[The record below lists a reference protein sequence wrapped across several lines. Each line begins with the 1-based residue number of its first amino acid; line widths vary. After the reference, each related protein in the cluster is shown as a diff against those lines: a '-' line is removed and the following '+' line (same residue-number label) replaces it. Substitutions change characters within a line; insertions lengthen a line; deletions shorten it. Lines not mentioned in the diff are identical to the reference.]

1 MRLNLFGFHVEV
13 IFAISGNQPVA
24 YAWHY
29 SRDKALIHLRKITE
43 YHEITGDVVEDGDL
57 LKWLEGELK
66 AVVLEGKRFIL
77 PEFPYRNREVYE
89 AVLRIPRGKTKTYGE
104 IAKESSV
111 PFPVLLTVLL
121 RNPFQILIPCHRLLT
136 KKGTLMGFYPLGK
149 GVKRRLLEIEGI
161 RAS

>member
-43 YHEITGDVVEDGDL
+43 YYEITGDVVEDGDL

-77 PEFPYRNREVYE
+77 PEFPYRNRGVYE

-104 IAKESSV
+104 IAKESGV

-121 RNPFQILIPCHRLLT
+121 RNPFQILIRAIGSSQR
-136 KKGTLMGFYPLGK
+136 KGRSWDFTLWA
-149 GVKRRLLEIEGI
+149 
-161 RAS
+161 RA